1 MYFEYPSTAAML
13 LRNVRYGIELGF
25 GTLSIKPFASD
36 LNIAGRSGRASTG
49 IAAASENA
57 GPTFVYDING
67 LAVLF
72 SPTAVVVDF
81 RFGGD
86 DCGGFDRR
94 QHMPSTNNGTTAT
107 AVSLAPVLPNVT
119 FVVRT
124 EERAGALEVEA
135 TSDADGLLE
144 FEVSESLG
152 CKRLSFAATYLE
164 Q

>member
-1 MYFEYPSTAAML
+1 ML

-36 LNIAGRSGRASTG
+36 LNIAGRSGRASTS
-49 IAAASENA
+49 IAAVSETA
-57 GPTFVYDING
+57 GPTFVYNING
-67 LAVLF
+67 LAVVF

-81 RFGGD
+81 RFGG
-86 DCGGFDRR
+86 GGCDGDG
-94 QHMPSTNNGTTAT
+94 QHMPSTNGTTT
-107 AVSLAPVLPNVT
+107 TVVSLAPVLPNAT

-124 EERAGALEVEA
+124 EEHTGALEVEA

-144 FEVSESLG
+144 FEVSESLE